1 MKYLFFFFFS
11 VTIYAQN
18 MVSGNIISE
27 NGYVIQNVIIIN
39 ISSGAKTS
47 DNGEGFFKIKANTN
61 DELRFVKE
69 NFERRSIIIQSKNF
83 LTPLS
88 VQLIAVPTEVEE
100 VKIGV
105 KLTGDLEKDSKKF
118 NPSYKVVALNKDIR
132 EYVKK
137 PLTEV
142 RPKNNIPST
151 FAPPDFSTGQVNLL
165 GIIGLIFK
173 PKEYLNSKNRNF
185 SFSEID
191 YFHKRI
197 KENIDKSYFLKQGL
211 DEYEL
216 QSYILY
222 ADEKLKLINRYYKK
236 FNKEEIEKSLRDL
249 LPEYLNEKI
258 YSSNRK

>member
-27 NGYVIQNVIIIN
+27 NGYVIQNVTIIN
-39 ISSGAKTS
+39 INSGDKTS
-47 DNGEGFFKIKANTN
+47 DNSGGFFKIKADIN

-137 PLTEV
+137 PMAEI
-142 RPKNNIPST
+142 RPKNSIPSS
-151 FAPPDFSTGQVNLL
+151 FAPRDLYAGQLNLL
-165 GIIGLIFK
+165 SISFGDNSSGGIFGLLL
-173 PKEYLNSKNRNF
+173 KE
-185 SFSEID
+185 SFQ
-191 YFHKRI
+191 
-197 KENIDKSYFLKQGL
+197 KENLKLSLSEKENFYKKVKENFYGKYFEDYGL
-211 DEYEL
+211 DEFKFE
-216 QSYILY
+216 SYLVYLDNKYGISAKY
-222 ADEKLKLINRYYKK
+222 HDY
-236 FNKEEIEKSLRDL
+236 FNKFEL
-249 LPEYLNEKI
+249 EKI
-258 YSSNRK
+258 LKNSLKEFTK